1 MGRITNKAAFSG
13 GASDV
18 LPPADDEDMASALET
33 GDLPGLAV
41 AGDTAQGWVISTQG
55 RPDRGVK
62 PAAPPQRLPRKF
74 RKLDGRWYH
83 DSTALGLEAGQRRCK
98 VPVKD
103 QPATPS
109 KRP

>member
-41 AGDTAQGWVISTQG
+41 AGDTAQG
-55 RPDRGVK
+55 
-62 PAAPPQRLPRKF
+62 
-74 RKLDGRWYH
+74 
-83 DSTALGLEAGQRRCK
+83 
-98 VPVKD
+98 
-103 QPATPS
+103 
-109 KRP
+109 